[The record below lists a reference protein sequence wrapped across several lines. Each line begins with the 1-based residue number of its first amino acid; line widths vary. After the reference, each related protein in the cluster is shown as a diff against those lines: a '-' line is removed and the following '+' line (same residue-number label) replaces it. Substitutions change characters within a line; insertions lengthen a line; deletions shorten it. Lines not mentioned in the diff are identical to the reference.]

1 MSQQLPFCLP
11 EAGATVEIPDAGG
24 VPDSQIPTDSEEEP
38 ESSAA
43 QPGLPEESW
52 ID

>member
-1 MSQQLPFCLP
+1 MSQKMRFCLP

-24 VPDSQIPTDSEEEP
+24 VPNSAIPTDSEEP

-43 QPGLPEESW
+43 QPGLTEETW